1 MVVPMVMLSVC
12 CVIFG
17 LFPAP
22 LINFIDRIAE
32 PLFIGG

>member
-1 MVVPMVMLSVC
+1 MVILSVC

-17 LFPAP
+17 LFPTP

-32 PLFIGG
+32 PLLLVGG